1 MWQHKTRKPK
11 IIPTTDK
18 NKLKAQT
25 NLAKPWMKETQAKM
39 DDPGPQGPFHMYLQA
54 QVRHALTIQETEHM
68 VQGLRLQTSFFQ
80 MYCDAHI
87 CVTRAKH
94 TWQCNVIQEETKRTE
109 EKEEAGY
116 RSPTSSI
123 LRVLQKINKTK
134 TLEGE
139 TVMSAPPFFQ
149 SAGRGYLKFW
159 GEDDGPTVVV
169 WEKLSESEQE
179 HGQVEGLG
187 GLVQVDEKRRR
198 ATPVWSRW
206 KRNLLKPQQASQ
218 IQSRREDG

>member
-80 MYCDAHI
+80 MYCDGHI

-94 TWQCNVIQEETKRTE
+94 TWQSNVIQEETKRTE

-139 TVMSAPPFFQ
+139 TVMSAPSFFQ

-159 GEDDGPTVVV
+159 GEDDGPTIGAGALV
-169 WEKLSESEQE
+169 ETD
-179 HGQVEGLG
+179 GQVKGLS
-187 GLVQVDEKRRR
+187 GLVQVEEKRRR
-198 ATPVWSRW
+198 ATTFWNRW
-206 KRNLLKPQQASQ
+206 KRNLLKPAQQASQ
-218 IQSRREDG
+218 TQSRRQDW